1 MKVKFRMD
9 TFSSKVLLFGE
20 YSVIQHSNALAM
32 PYHLFEGH
40 LTFGKE
46 KSGTKDPEL
55 QALVRYMKKLED
67 RNELDFDFDVS
78 SFSFD
83 VGQGLVFDSTIP
95 QGYGVGSSGA
105 LVAALFHR
113 YSQKRENFKGNI
125 EELRGKLA
133 LLESHFHGASSGF
146 DPLVSYLNQSIYK
159 DKVKGLTPVTLHE
172 KKESSAALFLLNTGR
187 SRKTE
192 PLVNLFLEKCKSEE
206 FSFLCEQELV
216 PITNKCIENFI
227 DGNLLELW
235 DNFYALSRFQFEN
248 FKPMI
253 PKLYHDLWEQG
264 LENKNFLLKICGAGG
279 GGFLMGLTKNFKDLT
294 KELDTLEL
302 RHLFRI

>member
-1 MKVKFRMD
+1 MD

-32 PYHLFEGH
+32 PYHLFEGR

-46 KSGTKDPEL
+46 KSGSRDPEL

-67 RNELDFDFDVS
+67 RSELDFDFDVS
-78 SFSFD
+78 SFGFD
-83 VGQGLVFDSTIP
+83 VSQGLVFDSTIP

-105 LVAALFHR
+105 LIAALYHR
-113 YSQKRENFKGNI
+113 YCQKREDFNGDI
-125 EELRGKLA
+125 DELKNRLA

-146 DPLVSYLNQSIYK
+146 DPLVSYLNQSIFK
-159 DKVKGLTPVTLHE
+159 DKKEGLSPVTL
-172 KKESSAALFLLNTGR
+172 KENIDSPSALFLLNTGR

-216 PITNKCIENFI
+216 PITNKCIENFR
-227 DGNLLELW
+227 DGNLMELW
-235 DNFYALSRFQFEN
+235 DSFYALSRFQYEN

-294 KELDTLEL
+294 KELDSFEL
-302 RHLFRI
+302 RHLFKI